1 MSQKSSQKI
10 EGSVKIS
17 PLGKSLIL
25 VLFFECNVFFIV
37 GFILWFK
44 LILLISDCLC
54 QITHLIPRIRLS
66 LLSMLKD
73 PTSYQESPSP
83 PPPPDYRL
91 LSRATVRRGAGRP
104 GIMERSPEHNDDDRD
119 REIATTSRRRRRRR
133 RERHRCT
140 QENGMIAF
148 YAGSGFFSF

>member
-1 MSQKSSQKI
+1 M
-10 EGSVKIS
+10 
-17 PLGKSLIL
+17 KSLIL

-73 PTSYQESPSP
+73 LTSYQESPSP
-83 PPPPDYRL
+83 PPPPPPPPPPDYRL
-91 LSRATVRRGAGRP
+91 PLRATVCRGVGRP